1 MKKIKKQEIIP
12 LSLAVVFIAS
22 IFCFM
27 VYKLSKNKSLSDNLE
42 YSCATI
48 INFSSGPR
56 MRYYLDYVFFI
67 GEKKYQG
74 SGRYNPAS
82 DTFSVGDTIIVVYDR
97 KNPDNNKPKRD
108 Y

>member
-12 LSLAVVFIAS
+12 LLLAVVFIAS

-56 MRYYLDYVFFI
+56 MRYYLDYVFFN
-67 GEKKYQG
+67 GEKNIK
-74 SGRYNPAS
+74 AA
-82 DTFSVGDTIIVVYDR
+82 VVTILQAIR
-97 KNPDNNKPKRD
+97 FQ
-108 Y
+108 